1 MSHHFDT
8 PTAREDPR
16 INVCD
21 FYLFDGS
28 KGNTVMALT
37 VNPDAGLSAPDTFR
51 DEALYAFRFDLNGD
65 AREELAFKVSFGV
78 VEHPAGDGQTHVQR
92 FEVRLSTGIEAL
104 KGIEGELIAS
114 GVTGALI
121 SGKEGV
127 MAFAGLAPDLFA
139 ADSEALRKFRTALT
153 QENRF
158 AAEAWE
164 NRKNFFGKRNV
175 TAIVLEVP
183 TTMIGEGL
191 IHAWATAS
199 LFGHAPEVQVSRW
212 GLPLITNVLI
222 PDETLRETYN
232 RTGPAEDRDELGQAL
247 AQFAAQVSGLAG
259 STPNPAEYGRQVAD
273 LLCPIMLPYEL
284 GSSAAFDFAGFN
296 GRALGDDV
304 MDIIITLAGNVRL
317 TDGVIPDRTRIRSNF
332 PYFGAPF
339 TAEEQ
344 EAITPAQ
351 KRPPATGK
359 RS

>member
-21 FYLFDGS
+21 FYLFEGS

-51 DEALYAFRFDLNGD
+51 EEALYAFRFDLNGD
-65 AREELAFKVSFGV
+65 AKEELAFKVRFGA
-78 VEHPAGDGQTHVQR
+78 VEHAAVDGHKHIQH
-92 FEVRLSTGIEAL
+92 FEIRLSTGVQAL

-114 GVTGALI
+114 GVTGAQI

-127 MAFAGLAPDLFA
+127 KAFAGLAPDLFA
-139 ADSEALRKFRTALT
+139 GDSEALRKFRVALS
-153 QENRF
+153 QEKRF

-183 TTMIGEGL
+183 TSMIGQGR

-199 LFGHAPEVQVSRW
+199 LYGHAPEVQVSRW

-232 RTGPAEDRDELGQAL
+232 RTGPAEDRDKLGQAL
-247 AQFAAQVSGLAG
+247 AQFTAQVSGLGGAA
-259 STPNPAEYGRQVAD
+259 PNRIEYGREVGG

-284 GSSAAFDFAGFN
+284 GSDAAFDFTGFN
-296 GRALGDDV
+296 GRAFGNDV
-304 MDIIITLAGNVRL
+304 MDIVITLASNVPL
-317 TDGVIPDRTRIRSNF
+317 ADGVIPARTRIRSDF

-344 EAITPAQ
+344 AGITPVQ
-351 KRPPATGK
+351 MRPPTAGHK
-359 RS
+359 P